1 MRFLPC
7 SCGINRLA
15 ARSRSSDLALPLSS
29 VRILRDERP
38 KGDGAKMK
46 DDSGSWV
53 VFLAVCYFVYVGC
66 SAAWHSKVRY
76 GMQYGVAYDKV
87 SKDNKPHH
95 CDFFAAPIGEKNCH
109 YDAVVQKQSVRT
121 GVNPSGYPMV
131 SYDDGKTWYPN
142 NGDPPVKAEPAS
154 LSVTWQKVEE

>member
-1 MRFLPC
+1 
-7 SCGINRLA
+7 
-15 ARSRSSDLALPLSS
+15 
-29 VRILRDERP
+29 
-38 KGDGAKMK
+38 MK

-53 VFLAVCYFVYVGC
+53 VFLAVCYFVYLGC

-87 SKDNKPHH
+87 SKDNKPRD
-95 CDFFAAPIGEKNCH
+95 CDFFAAPIGKKNCH
-109 YDAVVQKQSVRT
+109 YDAVVQKKSVRT

-154 LSVTWQKVEE
+154 LNVTWQKVEE